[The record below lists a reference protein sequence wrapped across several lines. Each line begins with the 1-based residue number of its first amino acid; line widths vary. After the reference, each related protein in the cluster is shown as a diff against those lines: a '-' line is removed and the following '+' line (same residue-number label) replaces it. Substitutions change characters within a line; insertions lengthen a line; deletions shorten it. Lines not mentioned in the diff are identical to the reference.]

1 MRAPAWWNQLIE
13 LNRRASD
20 ERTREIQTAAAK
32 DAFIAVTVAL
42 MITSVVAIAL
52 PEGSQRLALAVLPIV
67 LLAVGG
73 TTFLISF
80 RLRGGGYEAR
90 LANAKIGVIAAASI
104 VGFGLAL
111 LLLQRSGAALSATE
125 LLGQGLGA
133 ALALAII
140 YVVIVRSR

>member
-1 MRAPAWWNQLIE
+1 M
-13 LNRRASD
+13 
-20 ERTREIQTAAAK
+20 
-32 DAFIAVTVAL
+32 
-42 MITSVVAIAL
+42 
-52 PEGSQRLALAVLPIV
+52 
-67 LLAVGG
+67 
-73 TTFLISF
+73 
-80 RLRGGGYEAR
+80 
-90 LANAKIGVIAAASI
+90 IAAASI